1 MNSVI
6 DSVLDEYLKTYR
18 DLTAVERLDN
28 SSIIL
33 SVPLHLAAR
42 HRIEVTVTDWGKGR
56 CLISDSA
63 RTLGEIEAAGYSL
76 TPVMMDRLEKLA
88 GAAGVR
94 IVDMHLVLE
103 SAYNN
108 LGSSI
113 QKFIETSKT
122 IGDVYLVHRHRA
134 EEREDLVSQV
144 RTVLNSEN
152 ILYRPKQK
160 LQGQREA
167 HSIDLFVMPNGR
179 AGLALNVLG
188 GQNTHALAQ
197 IWYCKCDDIRLA
209 YENRNIRLA
218 LIYDVRHEAWTA
230 ASKAYLE
237 AKSDVVLPGDLLGEL
252 PERLKAQGI
261 IKSRKASAKSKRSRL
276 LV

>member
-18 DLTAVERLDN
+18 DLIAVERLDH
-28 SSIIL
+28 SIVL
-33 SVPLHLAAR
+33 SFPLHLAAR

-56 CLISDSA
+56 CLLSDSA

-76 TPVMMDRLEKLA
+76 TPSTMDRLEELA
-88 GAAGVR
+88 GASGVR

-113 QKFIETSKT
+113 QKFLETSKT

-152 ILYRPKQK
+152 IVYRPKQRV
-160 LQGQREA
+160 QGRQEG
-167 HSIDLFVMPNGR
+167 HSIDLLVAPNGR
-179 AGLALNVLG
+179 PGLALIVLG

-197 IWYCKCDDIRLA
+197 VWYCKCDDIKLA
-209 YENRNIRLA
+209 DENRNLKIA
-218 LIYDVRHEAWTA
+218 LVYDVRHEAWTA
-230 ASKAYLE
+230 ASKGYLE
-237 AKSDVVLPGDLLGEL
+237 AKADVVLPGDLLGEL
-252 PERLKAQGI
+252 PERLKAEGV
-261 IKSRKASAKSKRSRL
+261 IKARKASAKLKRSRL
-276 LV
+276 LI